1 MSDICVTRQPV
12 FDRADRAVAYELR
25 LRPSDDGSDPFVASY
40 LNGSFELLRSGLTA
54 WVPATREQLI
64 DEVFTATHAPVL
76 TVLVPADIAI
86 DDEVIAAVTKTAAQ
100 GIRVALDN
108 FALPEES
115 EAALYRLLKPA
126 SMVRLDLR
134 CQTIPALTPMLKT
147 LKAMGKKVAAD
158 YVLDAA
164 MYRGCLTA
172 GFDTFQGPYFSR
184 PEPLPA
190 TALPAS
196 TMTALRLLAL
206 ARDPNSPEQELE
218 ATISS
223 DPGITY
229 QLLRIVNSAALG
241 SPGITSIAHALRLV
255 GRTHLVRW
263 LGLAAAASRTGAC
276 GPTNELIGRSVHRAR
291 FCESMASPANRLD
304 KGSLFLLG
312 LFSLMDAVFRI
323 PMSDILDSVGLSSE
337 LKDALL
343 DRSGVYADPLALVE
357 YYELGLWQGAAEA
370 AVRLAIDPARL
381 ASSYLDSMQ
390 WALEQ
395 LPNGSPQ
402 PLAQAS

>member
-12 FDRADRAVAYELR
+12 FDRTDTAVAYELR
-25 LRPSDDGSDPFVASY
+25 LRPADNGSDPFAASC

-54 WVPATREQLI
+54 WVSATREQLI
-64 DEVFTATHAPVL
+64 DEVFTATHATAL
-76 TVLVPADIAI
+76 AVLVPVDIEI
-86 DDEVIAAVTKTAAQ
+86 DDEVIAAVTKLAAQ

-115 EAALYRLLKPA
+115 GAAIYRLLKPA

-134 CQTIPALTPMLKT
+134 CQSIPELIPTLKT
-147 LKAMGKKVAAD
+147 LKAMGKQVAAD
-158 YVLDAA
+158 HVLDAA
-164 MYRGCLTA
+164 MYRSCLIA
-172 GFDTFQGPYFSR
+172 GFDTFQGPHFSR

-196 TMTALRLLAL
+196 TMAALRLLAL
-206 ARDPNSPEQELE
+206 ARDPDSSELELE

-241 SPGITSIAHALRLV
+241 GYGITSIAHALRLV

-263 LGLAAAASRTGAC
+263 LGLATAASHTGTR
-276 GPTNELIGRSVHRAR
+276 GPTNELIRRAVQRAR
-291 FCESMASPANRLD
+291 FCESMASRANRLD

-343 DRSGVYADPLALVE
+343 NRSGAYADPLALVE
-357 YYELGLWQGAAEA
+357 LYELGLWQGAAEA

-381 ASSYLDSMQ
+381 ASSYLDSVQ
-390 WALEQ
+390 WALAQ
-395 LPNGSPQ
+395 LPDGSPQ